1 MAIRRQPISRGGTNR
16 VRTPI
21 RSTGTPARTGGV
33 PSRGVP
39 PAVRS
44 GAPSRG
50 VPPAVRR
57 ATPIIGGPGTT
68 NKQILPRRQVGTAHG
83 TGVNLKADPNS
94 MGKVQTYGGTGK
106 VQTYGGRR
114 QVGTAHGTG
123 VPAPKRVRPSV
134 PAPSVPPRRASI
146 EPVAKPTNPIHRVP
160 ESGSRVPPMTNVK
173 SADRV
178 RTPRAATGK
187 AAHRIPSRFTPRA
200 ATGKAAHRIP
210 SRRRR

>member
-21 RSTGTPARTGGV
+21 RSTGT
-33 PSRGVP
+33 

-94 MGKVQTYGGTGK
+94 MGK